1 MSKPKLLDLF
11 CCAGGA
17 GMGYHR
23 AGFDVI
29 GVDINPQ
36 PNYPF
41 FFVQGDAL
49 EFVKKYGHKF
59 DVIHASPPCQA
70 NIAITAGNRGR
81 KGWTDQHVNLIPA
94 TREAVAPFGVP
105 TIIENGVTK
114 ELRRDVRLCGLMFDL
129 PTFRHRYFEIEN
141 WIKPWREHPSH
152 KGYRTA
158 GWRHGVKYEG
168 NVYGVYGSGGGK
180 PTIAQAQEALG
191 IDWTG
196 VRAELNEAI
205 PPAYTEYLGH
215 QLTAQIQ
222 GRGDA

>member
-1 MSKPKLLDLF
+1 VSKPKLLDLF

-17 GMGYHR
+17 GMGYYR
-23 AGFDVI
+23 AGFDVV

-41 FFVQGDAL
+41 FFIQGDAL
-49 EFVKKYGHKF
+49 EFAAKYGHKF
-59 DVIHASPPCQA
+59 DAIHASPPCQA
-70 NIAITAGNRGR
+70 NIPITAGNRGR
-81 KGWTDQHVNLIPA
+81 DGWEDDHVNLIPK
-94 TREAVAPFGVP
+94 TRGLLSRIGRPYV
-105 TIIENGVTK
+105 IENGVTK
-114 ELRRDVRLCGLMFDL
+114 ELRADLTLCGLMFGL
-129 PTFRHRYFEIEN
+129 PTFRHRLFELGN
-141 WIKPWREHPSH
+141 WAAEQPPMPSH

-191 IDWTG
+191 IDWTN

-205 PPAYTEYLGH
+205 PPAYTEYVGR
-215 QLTAQIQ
+215 QLMAHLTGEA
-222 GRGDA
+222 AA